1 MISILKIKEKM
12 FKKFDKLMKYG
23 KITKVLQKTFK
34 NVEKRKSNGRKRS
47 LVQHK
52 QEKKERY

>member
-1 MISILKIKEKM
+1 
-12 FKKFDKLMKYG
+12 MKYG